1 MNSIIGLGKYLL
13 AIPMGVFGLM
23 HFMAADKM
31 AGMAPGG
38 SITVYITGIVLIA
51 AAVSIIIGKYDKL
64 AAVLL
69 GIMVLLFIIPHAQM
83 LSTDESQLSNI
94 LKNIAIAGG
103 AFLYASMA
111 KDSTYVK

>member
-38 SITVYITGIVLIA
+38 SITVYITGIALIA

-64 AAVLL
+64 AAVLRLL
-69 GIMVLLFIIPHAQM
+69 G
-83 LSTDESQLSNI
+83 
-94 LKNIAIAGG
+94 
-103 AFLYASMA
+103 
-111 KDSTYVK
+111 

>member
-1 MNSIIGLGKYLL
+1 
-13 AIPMGVFGLM
+13 
-23 HFMAADKM
+23 
-31 AGMAPGG
+31 
-38 SITVYITGIVLIA
+38 
-51 AAVSIIIGKYDKL
+51 
-64 AAVLL
+64 
-69 GIMVLLFIIPHAQM
+69 MVLLFIIPHAQM

>member
-1 MNSIIGLGKYLL
+1 MT
-13 AIPMGVFGLM
+13 
-23 HFMAADKM
+23 ADKM
-31 AGMAPGG
+31 VGMAPGG
-38 SITVYITGIVLIA
+38 SITVYIIGTALIA
-51 AAVSIIIGKYDKL
+51 AAVSNIIGKYDKL

-83 LSTDESQLSNI
+83 LSTDESQISNI
-94 LKNIAIAGG
+94 LKNISIAGG

>member
-23 HFMAADKM
+23 HFMA
-31 AGMAPGG
+31 GMAPGG
-38 SITVYITGIVLIA
+38 SITVYITGIALIA

>member
-13 AIPMGVFGLM
+13 AIPMGMFGLM
-23 HFMAADKM
+23 HLMSADKL

-38 SITVYITGIVLIA
+38 AITVYITGIALIA
-51 AAVSIIIGKYDKL
+51 ATISIIIGKYDKL
-64 AAVLL
+64 AAILL
-69 GIMVLLFIIPHAQM
+69 GILVLLFIIPHAQM

-94 LKNIAIAGG
+94 LKNIDIAGG